1 MFLNS
6 IKMNRILTCI
16 LVVAF
21 GIHVSHI
28 VSNILNPQF
37 PQVRHYKK
45 ALKDIEFPISFQI
58 CVNELNLSN
67 TSNKKYHEY
76 GYDGLWEYYK
86 GESRYNSTIVG
97 WAGHKKNHSTS
108 IFTIEGKKVM

>member
-16 LVVAF
+16 LVVAC

-58 CVNELNLSN
+58 CVNEFNVTN
-67 TSNKKYHEY
+67 ATMKKYLEF
-76 GYDGLWEYYK
+76 G
-86 GESRYNSTIVG
+86 
-97 WAGHKKNHSTS
+97 
-108 IFTIEGKKVM
+108 